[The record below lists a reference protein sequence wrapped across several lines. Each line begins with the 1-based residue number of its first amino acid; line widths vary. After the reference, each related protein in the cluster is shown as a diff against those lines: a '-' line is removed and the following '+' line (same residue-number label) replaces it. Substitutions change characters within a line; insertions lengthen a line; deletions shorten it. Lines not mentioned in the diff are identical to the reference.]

1 MAFAE
6 AVNAEALDLQKAG
19 ADVIQLDEPWVRN
32 NPDLA
37 RRYAVKAINRALA
50 GIAVPTVVHLCFG
63 YAAVVPGST
72 KPAGYSFLAELADT
86 SAEQI
91 SIEAAQ
97 PKLDLGVLKDLSGKK
112 IMLGVL
118 DLGDANIESV
128 DTVADRIRN
137 GLKYVAA
144 DRLVPAPDCGMKYM
158 PRATAFGKLKA
169 MADAAAKVRKE
180 IS

>member
-1 MAFAE
+1 
-6 AVNAEALDLQKAG
+6 LDLQKAG

-37 RRYAVKAINRALA
+37 RRYAVKAINRALQ
-50 GIAVPTVVHLCFG
+50 GITVPTVVHLCFG

-86 SAEQI
+86 KAEQI

-97 PKLDLGVLKDLSGKK
+97 PKLDLS
-112 IMLGVL
+112 
-118 DLGDANIESV
+118 NPEIESADV
-128 DTVADRIRN
+128 VADRIRN
-137 GLKYVAA
+137 GLKHVAA
-144 DRLVPAPDCGMKYM
+144 DRLVVAPDCGMKYM
-158 PRATAFGKLKA
+158 PRHIAFGKLKA
-169 MADAAAKVRKE
+169 MCDAAATVRKE